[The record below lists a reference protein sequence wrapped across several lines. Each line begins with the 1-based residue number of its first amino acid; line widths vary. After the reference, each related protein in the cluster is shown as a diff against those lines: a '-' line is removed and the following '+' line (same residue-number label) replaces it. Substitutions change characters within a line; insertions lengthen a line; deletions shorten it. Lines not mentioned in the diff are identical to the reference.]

1 MKKFLFAALAVMAV
15 AFMSCEPKPMV
26 CPDCG
31 KEPCV
36 CELCDVC
43 GKNPC
48 ECDTTGTQ
56 EKPEIPVVNATD
68 GAVTVVWNA
77 VGFTPCMEEGD
88 QLVFAGDYNGYNTN
102 PSEMVKFEAI
112 EGYEGWWKAVI
123 TPADASAT
131 PVLAGKPCA
140 LYMDGT
146 FPSSWDHQ
154 WINVDAD
161 HPCTIIDGDAELQ
174 VEYDVESKLVVNSN
188 SSVVYVRSY
197 GFKTD
202 PCIEPEKFNVTLKAS
217 APELPEGTIV
227 YAVGAFNGWSVD
239 ATPMTLSNGVWTAT
253 LEDVV
258 MGAEYKYV
266 ANATWDNEEL
276 LEAAEGAV
284 CAEGLSGNRV
294 INDVE
299 VIDAIANFKDVTIM
313 KCDPK
318 DITVKA
324 QVPAAWTDTITAWV
338 WATGEDGSEVVPTKD
353 GDWYVYTLNCNELN
367 IIFKNGHGW
376 TGDKNQTED
385 LKGIRANV
393 CYQLAQEGD
402 AKATATAVDCPAA
415 E

>member
-1 MKKFLFAALAVMAV
+1 MKALKF
-15 AFMSCEPKPMV
+15 AFMCIMAIALVACGEDPCPV
-26 CPDCG
+26 CGED
-31 KEPCV
+31 PCV
-36 CELCDVC
+36 CEVCEVC
-43 GKNPC
+43 GQNPC
-48 ECDTTGTQ
+48 VCPNQ
-56 EKPEIPVVNATD
+56 KPEIPEVAATE

-77 VGFTPCMEEGD
+77 VGFVPCMEGN
-88 QLVFAGDYNGYNTN
+88 QLVFAGDYNGYNTT
-102 PSEMVKFEAI
+102 PADMVKFEAI

-123 TPADASAT
+123 TPADASLV

-140 LYMDGT
+140 LYLDGT

-154 WINVDAD
+154 WLNVEAGA
-161 HPCTIIDGDAELQ
+161 CEIISGPAELQ
-174 VEYDVESKLVVNSN
+174 VEYEVESKLLVNEN

-202 PCIEPEKFNVTLKAS
+202 PCIEPETFTVTLKAT
-217 APELPEGTIV
+217 APALPEGTIV
-227 YAVGAFNGWSVD
+227 YAVGAFNGWATD
-239 ATPMTLSNGVWTAT
+239 ATPMTLENGIWTAT
-253 LEDVV
+253 VDGVV
-258 MGAEYKYV
+258 LNAEYKYV

-276 LEAAEGAV
+276 LAAAEGAT

-299 VIDAIANFKDVTIM
+299 IVDVIGNFKDVTIM

-338 WATGEDGSEVVPTKD
+338 WATGEEGKEVVATKD
-353 GDWYVYTLNCNELN
+353 GDWYVYTQNCNELN

-376 TGDKNQTED
+376 TGDKNQTVD
-385 LKGIRANV
+385 LTGIRESV
-393 CYQLAQEGD
+393 CYELAQEGD
-402 AKATATAVDCPAA
+402 AKAIATSVDCPAA

>member
-1 MKKFLFAALAVMAV
+1 MKKILFAVLAVAMV
-15 AFMSCEPKPMV
+15 AFIGCTPTP
-26 CPDCG
+26 CPECG
-31 KEPCV
+31 EYPCV
-36 CELCDVC
+36 CDTTEVTVC
-43 GKNPC
+43 PECGQNPC
-48 ECDTTGTQ
+48 VCPNQ
-56 EKPEIPVVNATD
+56 KPEIPEVAAAD

-77 VGFTPCMEEGD
+77 VGFVPCMEEGN
-88 QLVFAGDYNGYNTN
+88 QLVFAGDYNGYNTD
-102 PSEMVKFEAI
+102 PAQMAKFEAI

-123 TPADASAT
+123 TPADASLT

-140 LYMDGT
+140 LYLDGT

-154 WINVDAD
+154 WLNVEAGA
-161 HPCTIIDGDAELQ
+161 CEVIDGPATLE
-174 VEYDVESKLVVNSN
+174 VEYEVESKLLVESN

-202 PCIEPEKFNVTLKAS
+202 PCIEPEKYTVTLTAS
-217 APELPEGTIV
+217 APALPEGTIV
-227 YAVGAFNGWSVD
+227 YAVGGFNGWSTD
-239 ATPMTLSNGVWTAT
+239 ATPMTYAGGVWTAT
-253 LEDVV
+253 LEEVV
-258 MGAEYKYV
+258 LGTEYKYV

-299 VIDAIANFKDVTIM
+299 IVDVIGNFKDVTIM

-324 QVPAAWTDTITAWV
+324 KVPATWTETITAWV
-338 WATGEDGSEVVPTKD
+338 WATGEEGAEVVPTKD

-367 IIFKNGHGW
+367 IIFKNGQGW
-376 TGDKNQTED
+376 TGDKNQTVD
-385 LKGIRANV
+385 LTGIRESV
-393 CYQLAQEGD
+393 CYELAQEGD
-402 AKATATAVDCPAA
+402 AKATATSVDCPAA

>member
-1 MKKFLFAALAVMAV
+1 MKKFLFAALAVMSV
-15 AFMSCEPKPMV
+15 ALISCDKP
-26 CPDCG
+26 CEICG
-31 KEPCV
+31 EDPCV
-36 CELCDVC
+36 CEICDVC
-43 GKNPC
+43 GENPC
-48 ECDTTGTQ
+48 VCTDP
-56 EKPEIPVVNATD
+56 EKPEIPVVEATE
-68 GAVTVVWNA
+68 GTVTVVWNA
-77 VGFTPCMEEGD
+77 VGFAPCMEEGN
-88 QLVFAGDYNGYNTN
+88 QLVFAGDYNGYNTD
-102 PSEMVKFEAI
+102 PAAMVKFEAI

-123 TPADASAT
+123 TPADPAAT

-140 LYMDGT
+140 LYLDGT

-161 HPCTIIDGDAELQ
+161 HQCTIIDGDATLE

-202 PCIEPEKFNVTLKAS
+202 PCVEPEKFTVNLKAT
-217 APELPEGTIV
+217 APELPDSVIV
-227 YAVGAFNGWSVD
+227 YAVGAFNGWATD
-239 ATPMTLSNGVWTAT
+239 ATPMTLENGVWTAT

-266 ANATWDNEEL
+266 ANASWDNEEL

-294 INDVE
+294 INDVD
-299 VIDAIANFKDVTIM
+299 VNDVIANFKDVTIM

-338 WATGEDGSEVVPTKD
+338 WATGEEGAEVVPTKV

-367 IIFKNGHGW
+367 IIFKNGQGW
-376 TGDKNQTED
+376 TGDKNQTVD
-385 LKGIRANV
+385 LTGIRESV

-402 AKATATAVDCPAA
+402 AKATATSVDCPAA

>member
-1 MKKFLFAALAVMAV
+1 MKKFQFALICAAALALV
-15 AFMSCEPKPMV
+15 ACEKKCPVCGNEMDDCTCDTVEV

-31 KEPCV
+31 ENPCV
-36 CELCDVC
+36 CQPKSDV
-43 GKNPC
+43 
-48 ECDTTGTQ
+48 
-56 EKPEIPVVNATD
+56 PVVEATE

-77 VGFTPCMEEGD
+77 VGFVPCMEEGN
-88 QLVFAGDYNGYNTN
+88 QLVFAGDYNGYNTD
-102 PSEMVKFEAI
+102 PAAMAKFEAI

-123 TPADASAT
+123 TPADASLT

-154 WINVDAD
+154 WLNVEAGA
-161 HPCTIIDGDAELQ
+161 CEVIDGDATLE
-174 VEYDVESKLVVNSN
+174 VEYEVESKLIVNSN

-202 PCIEPEKFNVTLKAS
+202 PCLEPEKYTVTLTAS

-227 YAVGAFNGWSVD
+227 YAVGAFNSWTTD
-239 ATPMTLSNGVWTAT
+239 ATPMTLANGVWTAT
-253 LEDVV
+253 IENVV

-266 ANATWDNEEL
+266 ANASWDYEEL

-284 CAEGLSGNRV
+284 CAEGLSGNRK
-294 INDVE
+294 INDVD
-299 VIDAIANFKDVTIM
+299 VVDAIGNFKDITIM

-338 WATGEDGSEVVPTKD
+338 WATGEEGAEVVPTKD

-376 TGDKNQTED
+376 TGDKNQTVD
-385 LKGIRANV
+385 LTGIRESV

-402 AKATATAVDCPAA
+402 AKATATSVDCPAA

>member
-1 MKKFLFAALAVMAV
+1 MKKFLFAALAVLAV
-15 AFMSCEPKPMV
+15 AFMSCEPKPTV

-36 CELCDVC
+36 CEICDVC
-43 GKNPC
+43 GENPC
-48 ECDTTGTQ
+48 VCDTTTT
-56 EKPEIPVVNATD
+56 EKPEIPVVEATE

-77 VGFTPCMEEGD
+77 VGFVPCIEN
-88 QLVFAGDYNGYNTN
+88 QLVFAGSYNGYNIT
-102 PSEMVKFEAI
+102 PEEMVKFQAI

-123 TPADASAT
+123 TPADPDAA
-131 PVLAGKPCA
+131 PALEGKPCA
-140 LYMDGT
+140 LYLDGT

-154 WINVDAD
+154 WLNVEAGA
-161 HPCTIIDGDAELQ
+161 CEILDGEAELQ
-174 VEYDVESKLVVNSN
+174 VEYEVESKLIVAKN

-202 PCIEPEKFNVTLKAS
+202 PCLEPETYTVNLTAS
-217 APELPEGTIV
+217 APELPEGTTV
-227 YAVGAFNGWSVD
+227 YAVGSFNGWTAD
-239 ATPMTLSNGVWTAT
+239 ATPMTLANGVWTVT
-253 LEDVV
+253 IDDVV

-266 ANATWDNEEL
+266 ANGTWDNEEL

-284 CAEGLSGNRV
+284 CAEGLSGNRK

-299 VIDAIANFKDVTIM
+299 VVDAIGNFKDITIM

-324 QVPAAWTDTITAWV
+324 KVPATWTETITAWV
-338 WATGEDGSEVVPTKD
+338 WATGEEGAEVVPTKD

-367 IIFKNGHGW
+367 IIFKNGQGW
-376 TGDKNQTED
+376 TGDKNQTVD
-385 LKGIRANV
+385 LTGIRESV
-393 CYQLAQEGD
+393 CYELAQEGD

>member
-15 AFMSCEPKPMV
+15 AFMSCEPKPTV

-36 CELCDVC
+36 CEICDVC
-43 GKNPC
+43 GENPC
-48 ECDTTGTQ
+48 VCTPE
-56 EKPEIPVVNATD
+56 EKPEIPVVEATE

-77 VGFTPCMEEGD
+77 VGFVPCMEGG
-88 QLVFAGDYNGYNTN
+88 QLVFAGSYNGYNTN
-102 PSEMVKFEAI
+102 PADMVKFQAI

-123 TPADASAT
+123 TPADPAAE
-131 PVLAGKPCA
+131 PALEGKPCA
-140 LYMDGT
+140 LYLDGT

-154 WINVDAD
+154 WLNVEAGA
-161 HPCTIIDGDAELQ
+161 CEILDGEAELQ
-174 VEYDVESKLVVNSN
+174 VEYEVESKLIVAKN
-188 SSVVYVRSY
+188 SSVVYVRSH

-202 PCIEPEKFNVTLKAS
+202 PCLEPETYTVSLTAS

-227 YAVGAFNGWSVD
+227 YAVGAFNSWTTD
-239 ATPMTLSNGVWTAT
+239 ATPMTLANGVWTAT
-253 LEDVV
+253 IENVV

-266 ANATWDNEEL
+266 ANASWDNEEL

-284 CAEGLSGNRV
+284 CAEGLSGNRK
-294 INDVE
+294 INDAE
-299 VIDAIANFKDVTIM
+299 VVDVIANFKDITIM

-338 WATGEDGSEVVPTKD
+338 WATGEDGQEVVPTKD

-367 IIFKNGHGW
+367 IIFKNGHSW
-376 TGDKNQTED
+376 NGDKNQTVD
-385 LKGIRANV
+385 LTGIRESV

>member
-1 MKKFLFAALAVMAV
+1 MKKILFAVLAVAMV
-15 AFMSCEPKPMV
+15 AFIGCKPTP
-26 CPDCG
+26 CPECG
-31 KEPCV
+31 EYPCV
-36 CELCDVC
+36 CDTTEVTVC
-43 GKNPC
+43 PECGQNPC
-48 ECDTTGTQ
+48 VCPNQ
-56 EKPEIPVVNATD
+56 KPEIPEVAATD

-77 VGFTPCMEEGD
+77 VGFVPCMEEGN
-88 QLVFAGDYNGYNTN
+88 QLVFAGDYNGYNTD
-102 PSEMVKFEAI
+102 PAQMVKFEAI

-140 LYMDGT
+140 LYKDGT

-174 VEYDVESKLVVNSN
+174 VEYEVESKLIVAKN

-202 PCIEPEKFNVTLKAS
+202 PCIEPEKFTVTLKAS

-227 YAVGAFNGWSVD
+227 YAVGAFNGWTAD
-239 ATPMTLSNGVWTAT
+239 ATPMTLSNDVWTVT

-266 ANATWDNEEL
+266 ANGTWDNEEL

-299 VIDAIANFKDVTIM
+299 VIDAIGNFKDVTIM

-385 LKGIRANV
+385 LKGIRESV

>member
-15 AFMSCEPKPMV
+15 AFMSCEPKPTV

-36 CELCDVC
+36 CEICDVC
-43 GKNPC
+43 GENPC
-48 ECDTTGTQ
+48 VCTPE
-56 EKPEIPVVNATD
+56 EKPEIPVVEATE

-77 VGFTPCMEEGD
+77 VGFVPCMEGG
-88 QLVFAGDYNGYNTN
+88 QLVFAGSYNGYNTN
-102 PSEMVKFEAI
+102 PADMVKFQAI

-123 TPADASAT
+123 TPADPAAE
-131 PVLAGKPCA
+131 PALEGKPCA
-140 LYMDGT
+140 LYLDGT

-154 WINVDAD
+154 WLNVEAGA
-161 HPCTIIDGDAELQ
+161 CEILDGEAELQ
-174 VEYDVESKLVVNSN
+174 VEYEVESKLIVAKN

-202 PCIEPEKFNVTLKAS
+202 PCLEPETYTVNLTAS
-217 APELPEGTIV
+217 APALPDSVIV
-227 YAVGAFNGWSVD
+227 YAVGAFNGWNTS
-239 ATPMTLSNGVWTAT
+239 ATPMTLANGVWTVT
-253 LEDVV
+253 IDDVV

-266 ANATWDNEEL
+266 ANASWDNEEL

-284 CAEGLSGNRV
+284 CAEGLSGNRK
-294 INDVE
+294 INDAE
-299 VIDAIANFKDVTIM
+299 VVDVIGNFKDITIM

-324 QVPAAWTDTITAWV
+324 KVPATWTETITAWV
-338 WATGEDGSEVVPTKD
+338 WATGEEGAEVVPTKD

-367 IIFKNGHGW
+367 IIFKNGHSW
-376 TGDKNQTED
+376 NGDKNQTVD
-385 LKGIRANV
+385 LTGIRESV

>member
-15 AFMSCEPKPMV
+15 AFMSCEPKPTV

-36 CELCDVC
+36 CEICDVC
-43 GKNPC
+43 GENPC
-48 ECDTTGTQ
+48 VCTPE
-56 EKPEIPVVNATD
+56 EKPEIPVVEATE

-77 VGFTPCMEEGD
+77 VGFVPCMEGG
-88 QLVFAGDYNGYNTN
+88 QLVFAGSYNGYNTN
-102 PSEMVKFEAI
+102 PADMVKFQAI

-123 TPADASAT
+123 TPADPAAE
-131 PVLAGKPCA
+131 PALEGKPCA
-140 LYMDGT
+140 LYLDGT

-154 WINVDAD
+154 WLNVEAGA
-161 HPCTIIDGDAELQ
+161 CEILDGEAELQ
-174 VEYDVESKLVVNSN
+174 VEYEVESKLIVAKN

-202 PCIEPEKFNVTLKAS
+202 PCLEPETYTVNLTAS
-217 APELPEGTIV
+217 APALPDSVIV
-227 YAVGAFNGWSVD
+227 YAVGAFNGWNTS
-239 ATPMTLSNGVWTAT
+239 ATPMTLANGVWTVT
-253 LEDVV
+253 IDDVV

-266 ANATWDNEEL
+266 ANASWDNEEL

-284 CAEGLSGNRV
+284 CAEGLSGNRK
-294 INDVE
+294 INDAE
-299 VIDAIANFKDVTIM
+299 VVDVIANFKDITIM

-338 WATGEDGSEVVPTKD
+338 WATGEDGQEVVPTKD

-367 IIFKNGHGW
+367 IIFKNGHSW
-376 TGDKNQTED
+376 NGDKNQTVD
-385 LKGIRANV
+385 LTGIRESV

>member
-1 MKKFLFAALAVMAV
+1 MKKFLFAALAVATLALV
-15 AFMSCEPKPMV
+15 GCEPETCPV
-26 CPDCG
+26 CG
-31 KEPCV
+31 EEKCV
-36 CELCDVC
+36 CENCDVC

-48 ECDTTGTQ
+48 ECDTTTT
-56 EKPEIPVVNATD
+56 EKPEIPVVEATE
-68 GAVTVVWNA
+68 GTVTVVWNA
-77 VGFTPCMEEGD
+77 VGFVPCMEGS

-102 PSEMVKFEAI
+102 PADMVKFEAI

-123 TPADASAT
+123 TPADASLT

-140 LYMDGT
+140 LYLDGT

-154 WINVDAD
+154 WITVDAE
-161 HPCTIIDGDAELQ
+161 HACTILDGEAELQ
-174 VEYDVESKLVVNSN
+174 VEYDVESKLIVAKN

-202 PCIEPEKFNVTLKAS
+202 PCIEPETYTVNLTAS

-227 YAVGAFNGWSVD
+227 YAVGAFNGWATD

-253 LEDVV
+253 VENVV
-258 MGAEYKYV
+258 LGAEYKYV
-266 ANATWDNEEL
+266 ANASWDNEEL
-276 LEAAEGAV
+276 LEAAEGAI
-284 CAEGLSGNRV
+284 CAEGLSGNRK
-294 INDVE
+294 INDVD
-299 VIDAIANFKDVTIM
+299 VVDAIANFKDITIM

-324 QVPAAWTDTITAWV
+324 KVPATWTETITAWV
-338 WATGEDGSEVVPTKD
+338 WATGEEGAEVVPTKD

-367 IIFKNGHGW
+367 IIFKNGQGW
-376 TGDKNQTED
+376 TGDKNQTVD
-385 LKGIRANV
+385 LTGIRESV

>member
-1 MKKFLFAALAVMAV
+1 MKKFQFALICAAALALV
-15 AFMSCEPKPMV
+15 ACEKKCNVCGNELDNCTCGDTVEV

-31 KEPCV
+31 ENPCV
-36 CELCDVC
+36 CQPKSDV
-43 GKNPC
+43 
-48 ECDTTGTQ
+48 
-56 EKPEIPVVNATD
+56 PVVEATE

-77 VGFTPCMEEGD
+77 VGFVPCMEEGN
-88 QLVFAGDYNGYNTN
+88 QLVFAGDYNGYNTD
-102 PSEMVKFEAI
+102 PAAMAKFEAI

-123 TPADASAT
+123 TPADASLT

-154 WINVDAD
+154 WLNVEAGA
-161 HPCTIIDGDAELQ
+161 CEVIDGDATLE
-174 VEYDVESKLVVNSN
+174 VEYEVESKLIVNSN

-202 PCIEPEKFNVTLKAS
+202 PCLEPEKYTVTLTAS

-227 YAVGAFNGWSVD
+227 YAVGAFNSWTTD
-239 ATPMTLSNGVWTAT
+239 ATPMTLANGVWTAT
-253 LEDVV
+253 IENVV

-266 ANATWDNEEL
+266 ANASWDYEEL

-284 CAEGLSGNRV
+284 CAEGLSGNRK

-299 VIDAIANFKDVTIM
+299 VVDAIGNFKDITIM

-338 WATGEDGSEVVPTKD
+338 WATGEEGAEVVPTKD

-376 TGDKNQTED
+376 TGDKNQTVD
-385 LKGIRANV
+385 LTGIRESV

-402 AKATATAVDCPAA
+402 AKATATSVDCPAA

>member
-15 AFMSCEPKPMV
+15 AFMSCEPKPTV

-36 CELCDVC
+36 CEICDVC
-43 GKNPC
+43 GENPC
-48 ECDTTGTQ
+48 VCDTTTT
-56 EKPEIPVVNATD
+56 EKSEIPEVAATE

-77 VGFTPCMEEGD
+77 VGFVPCMEGD
-88 QLVFAGDYNGYNTN
+88 QLVFAGSYNGYNTN
-102 PSEMVKFEAI
+102 PADMVKFQAI

-123 TPADASAT
+123 TPADPAAE
-131 PVLAGKPCA
+131 PALEGKPCA
-140 LYMDGT
+140 LYLDGT

-154 WINVDAD
+154 WLNVDAGA
-161 HPCTIIDGDAELQ
+161 CEILDGEAELQ
-174 VEYDVESKLVVNSN
+174 VEYEVESKLIVAKN

-202 PCIEPEKFNVTLKAS
+202 PCLEPETYTVTLTAS
-217 APELPEGTIV
+217 APELPDSVTV
-227 YAVGAFNGWSVD
+227 YAVGAFNYWTTD
-239 ATPMTLSNGVWTAT
+239 ATPMTFANGVWTAT
-253 LEDVV
+253 IENVV

-284 CAEGLSGNRV
+284 CAEGLSGNRK
-294 INDVE
+294 INDAE
-299 VIDAIANFKDVTIM
+299 VVDVIANFRDITIM

-324 QVPAAWTDTITAWV
+324 QVPATWTDTITAWV
-338 WATGEDGSEVVPTKD
+338 WATGEDGQEVVPTKD

-367 IIFKNGHGW
+367 IIFKNGKGW
-376 TGDKNQTED
+376 NGDKNQTVD
-385 LKGIRANV
+385 LTGIRESV

>member
-1 MKKFLFAALAVMAV
+1 MKKFQFALICAAALAFV
-15 AFMSCEPKPMV
+15 ACEKKCNV
-26 CPDCG
+26 CGNQLSDCT
-31 KEPCV
+31 
-36 CELCDVC
+36 CEDVCDVC

-48 ECDTTGTQ
+48 ECDTTGTT
-56 EKPEIPVVNATD
+56 EIPVVAATE

-77 VGFTPCMEEGD
+77 VGFAPCMEEGGN
-88 QLVFAGDYNGYNTN
+88 QLVFAGDYNGYNTD
-102 PSEMVKFEAI
+102 PAEMVKFEAI

-123 TPADASAT
+123 TPADPAAT

-140 LYMDGT
+140 LYLDGT

-154 WINVDAD
+154 WINVDTD
-161 HPCTIIDGDAELQ
+161 HQCTIIDGDATLE

-188 SSVVYVRSY
+188 SSVIYVRSY

-202 PCIEPEKFNVTLKAS
+202 PCVKPETFTVSLKAT
-217 APELPEGTIV
+217 APALADSIIV
-227 YAVGAFNGWSVD
+227 YAVGSFNGWATD
-239 ATPMTLSNGVWTAT
+239 ATPMTLENGVWTAT

-266 ANATWDNEEL
+266 ANASWDNEEL
-276 LEAAEGAV
+276 LEAAEGAA

-294 INDVE
+294 LNDVD
-299 VIDAIANFKDVTIM
+299 VNDVIANFKDVTIM

-338 WATGEDGSEVVPTKD
+338 WATGEEGAEVVPTKD
-353 GDWYVYTLNCNELN
+353 GDWYVYTLNCTELN

-376 TGDKNQTED
+376 NGDKNQTED

-393 CYQLAQEGD
+393 CYQLAQEGE

>member
-1 MKKFLFAALAVMAV
+1 MKKFLFAALAVATV
-15 AFMSCEPKPMV
+15 AFVGCKPETCPV
-26 CPDCG
+26 CG
-31 KEPCV
+31 EEECV
-36 CELCDVC
+36 CEEVCDVC

-48 ECDTTGTQ
+48 ECDTTGTT
-56 EKPEIPVVNATD
+56 EIPVVAATE

-77 VGFTPCMEEGD
+77 VGFAPCMEEGGN
-88 QLVFAGDYNGYNTN
+88 QLVFAGDYNGYNTD
-102 PSEMVKFEAI
+102 PAEMVKFEAI

-123 TPADASAT
+123 TPADPAAT

-140 LYMDGT
+140 LYLDGT

-154 WINVDAD
+154 WINVDVD
-161 HPCTIIDGDAELQ
+161 HQCTIIDGDATLE
-174 VEYDVESKLVVNSN
+174 VEYEVESKLVVNSN

-202 PCIEPEKFNVTLKAS
+202 PCVEPEKFTVSLKAT
-217 APELPEGTIV
+217 APELPEESIV
-227 YAVGAFNGWSVD
+227 YAVGSFNGWTAD
-239 ATPMTLSNGVWTAT
+239 ATPMTLENGVWSVT
-253 LEDVV
+253 LEEVV

-266 ANATWDNEEL
+266 VNGSWDYEEL
-276 LEAAEGAV
+276 LEAAEGAA

-294 INDVE
+294 LNDVD
-299 VIDAIANFKDVTIM
+299 VNDVIANFKDVTIM

-338 WATGEDGSEVVPTKD
+338 WATGEEGVEVVPTKD
-353 GDWYVYTLNCNELN
+353 GDWYGYTLNCTELN

-376 TGDKNQTED
+376 NGDKNQTED

-393 CYQLAQEGD
+393 CYQLAQEGE